1 MLDSASL
8 PVFTGSQCK
17 GCGLRW
23 HIADFRSAEACRK
36 VLGGRRVAVP
46 GKVAT
51 ASVARRRSVSLTG
64 AELVTFLL
72 MSDSRSC
79 HIWRIDF
86 VVLVSM
92 YFRFHMAPIPRALR
106 SFVVEFNEVSFHV
119 ICLEKA
125 R

>member
-1 MLDSASL
+1 MLDFRICFSPSL
-8 PVFTGSQCK
+8 HWLAMQGM
-17 GCGLRW
+17 
-23 HIADFRSAEACRK
+23 RSAWHSKGVPRACRK
-36 VLGGRRVAVP
+36 VLGGRRVA

-51 ASVARRRSVSLTG
+51 ASVARRRSVSLSG